1 MIEYAALVTGA
12 FITLFGVM
20 VMWMTTNM
28 DILGIAFMAM
38 CIYLIANIINCIF
51 ISSDISLL

>member
-12 FITLFGVM
+12 FITLFGVI
-20 VMWMTTNM
+20 VMGMTTNM

-38 CIYLIANIINCIF
+38 CIYLIATMLFMVITERR
-51 ISSDISLL
+51 

>member
-12 FITLFGVM
+12 FITLFGVI

-38 CIYLIANIINCIF
+38 CIYLIATMLFMVITERR
-51 ISSDISLL
+51 